1 MMMEKYILAIDVLED
16 TNLSIRSDL
25 LGQRVYLSKFNNNII
40 IVKDLF
46 NAVMYDTIDE
56 ITNDSLLSVKDI
68 LNKNDVIRGNYLLD
82 LFGVSEIPGEIKV
95 IKITTIED
103 VTMSEDIFRRRLGTN
118 EEYETFKELRERF
131 E

>member
-1 MMMEKYILAIDVLED
+1 MEKYILAIDVLED